1 MVNVDVSLLREQ
13 RNFLLTYPW
22 IEGSVPE
29 LVEGLVNFI
38 EYELDERMGMEE

>member
-1 MVNVDVSLLREQ
+1 MNVDVSLLREQ

-22 IEGSVPE
+22 NEGSVPE